1 VADGPTP
8 KQRAE
13 LHQIAVA
20 TGLGC
25 SIVAS
30 IVLTIGGGV
39 LLDRAFDTSPLFTLI
54 GLALGLF
61 AAGYQLYELATM
73 GQKGRRPPP
82 LARGLAKLSAGQQQG
97 DGRGDR
103 PAGDSSGKGPSAS
116 Q

>member
-1 VADGPTP
+1 MADGPTP
-8 KQRAE
+8 DKRAE
-13 LHQIAVA
+13 LNQVAVA

-39 LLDRAFDTSPLFTLI
+39 LLDRAFDTSPIFTLI

-61 AAGYQLYELATM
+61 TAGYQLYELATM

-82 LARGLAKLSAGQQQG
+82 LARGLSRLPVGQKRG
-97 DGRGDR
+97 DGRADR
-103 PAGDSSGKGPSAS
+103 PGGESSGKGPSAS
-116 Q
+116 L